1 MEEQKA
7 APVPEPNEID
17 LIEANQDANLELEPP
32 KTSAKG
38 WLAEAGKVAFAAF
51 ILWWMYHRGT
61 LQPAELRR
69 ALAHWPMF
77 LFVCAITVVAFYTQG
92 LRWLALLKSRGISVP
107 LWNAF
112 TYLME
117 GKFFNLIVPAYVGED
132 FARGLRAIQS
142 HHGTRT
148 KVIGSLLVDRA
159 SGVFTM
165 LLFGA
170 SGLLLRPELLKDGRL
185 RGLLFLC
192 LALMGATLIGI
203 FFLRLVVRP
212 PQFVL
217 GIAQRLHLHVA
228 IDAMYAEGRHYARN
242 IPLLLWAVAL
252 TLFNQ
257 AFMIASFY
265 CLGLTLGM
273 GDVALLDYVVY
284 GPCGMLATML
294 PVAPMGLGVGQVA
307 FLELF
312 KMAHSDQGGNLYSL
326 YFLMTLLMSIAGGG
340 FYLSHK
346 KHPKS

>member
-1 MEEQKA
+1 MEEQSA
-7 APVPEPNEID
+7 VNEA
-17 LIEANQDANLELEPP
+17 EQEELELEPP
-32 KTSAKG
+32 KTSLKG
-38 WLAEAGKVAFAAF
+38 KIAEVGKFAFAAL
-51 ILWWMYHRGT
+51 ILWWLYHRGS
-61 LQPAELRR
+61 LQPAELKR

-77 LFVCAITVVAFYTQG
+77 LFVCAITVVAYYTQG
-92 LRWLALLKSRGISVP
+92 LRWQVLLKSRDISMP

-142 HHGTRT
+142 HHATRT

-170 SGLLLRPELLKDGRL
+170 AGLLLRPALLSDVRL
-185 RGLLFLC
+185 RGLLLVC
-192 LALMGATLIGI
+192 LAAMGATLIGI
-203 FFLRLVVRP
+203 FFLRLVERP

-217 GIAQRLHLHVA
+217 NIAQRLHLHVA
-228 IDAMYAEGRHYARN
+228 IDAMYSEGRHYALN
-242 IPLLLWAVAL
+242 MPLLLWAVAL

-265 CLGLTLGM
+265 WLGLTLGM
-273 GDVALLDYVVY
+273 GNVAILDYVVY

-312 KMAHSDQGGNLYSL
+312 KLAHSDQGGNLYSL
-326 YFLMTLLMSIAGGG
+326 YFVMTLLMSIVGGA

-346 KHPKS
+346 KHPK

>member
-1 MEEQKA
+1 MEEQQG
-7 APVPEPNEID
+7 APVPG
-17 LIEANQDANLELEPP
+17 QDAELESVELAPP
-32 KTSAKG
+32 KTSGKG
-38 WLAEAGKVAFAAF
+38 WLVEAGKFAFAAF
-51 ILWWMYHRGT
+51 ILWWLYHRGS
-61 LQPAELRR
+61 LQPAELKR
-69 ALAHWPMF
+69 AFEHWPMF
-77 LFVCAITVVAFYTQG
+77 LFVCAITLVAYYTQG
-92 LRWLALLKSRGISVP
+92 IRWLALLKSRGISVP
-107 LWNAF
+107 LLSAF

-132 FARGLRAIQS
+132 FARGLRAIQN

-170 SGLLLRPELLKDGRL
+170 AGLLLRPALLSDVRL
-185 RGLLFLC
+185 RGLLLLC
-192 LALMGATLIGI
+192 VTLMAATLVGI
-203 FFLRLVVRP
+203 FFLRLVPRP
-212 PQFVL
+212 PAFVL
-217 GIAQRLHLHVA
+217 SLAQRLHLHVA
-228 IDAMYAEGRHYARN
+228 IDAMYAEGRHYAQN
-242 IPLLLWAVAL
+242 IPLLLWAVVL

-273 GDVALLDYVVY
+273 GDVAVLDYVVY

-312 KMAHSDQGGNLYSL
+312 KMAHSDQGGNLYSM
-326 YFLMTLLMSIAGGG
+326 YFVMTLLMSIAGVG

-346 KHPKS
+346 KRPK